1 MKTIKKVIAGL
12 LGILAITVQSS
23 LAQEE
28 LKVVKL
34 DYAYYNPVSLVLK
47 EKGYLEEDLAKDGIK
62 VEWIFSQGSN
72 KSLEYLNSK
81 SIDFGSTAGVA
92 AFISRAN
99 GNPVKSIYVY
109 SKPEWTALVTRANS
123 GIKTV
128 ADLKGKKVAAT
139 RGTDPFV
146 FLVRSLDQNGLS
158 LKDVTFVALQ
168 HADGKNA
175 LLRGDVDAWAGL
187 DPLLAQAEVDS
198 GAILFHRDRDLNTYG
213 VLNTRED
220 VIQNHPGIITRVLQ
234 AYEKA
239 RLWAI
244 ANPVEFKTLYETQA
258 KVTGPVADKVL
269 GERTDISNSKI
280 GETQEAAI
288 AAAGE
293 VLKKNGVI
301 ADTVDVT
308 KVANELIVPKF
319 AQGVVK

>member
-1 MKTIKKVIAGL
+1 MNKIQNAVL
-12 LGILAITVQSS
+12 VLSVLAVSAIS
-23 LAQEE
+23 LFAQEDINTI
-28 LKVVKL
+28 KL

-62 VEWIFSQGSN
+62 VEWVFSQGSN
-72 KSLEYLNSK
+72 KALEYLNSK

-109 SKPEWTALVTRANS
+109 SKPEWTALVTRAGS

-146 FLVRSLDQNGLS
+146 FLVRSLDQAGLT
-158 LKDVTFVALQ
+158 LKDIEYVALQ

-175 LLRGDVDAWAGL
+175 FLRGDVDAWAGL
-187 DPLLAQAEVDS
+187 DPLLGQAEVDN
-198 GAILFHRDRDLNTYG
+198 GAVLFKRDVNLNTYG

-220 VIQNHPGIITRVLQ
+220 VIKNRPKIILRVLK

-244 ANPVEFKTLYETQA
+244 ANPSDFKAIYIAQS
-258 KVTGPVADKVL
+258 KVSDKVADKVL
-269 GERTDISNSKI
+269 GERTDITKSRI
-280 GETQEAAI
+280 GSEQKKAI
-288 AAAGE
+288 AAAGD
-293 VLKKNGVI
+293 VLKKNAVI
-301 ADTVDVT
+301 AENIDVNKT
-308 KVANELIVPKF
+308 ADELIEPKY
-319 AQGVVK
+319 AREAVK

>member
-1 MKTIKKVIAGL
+1 MDRIKKAVLVLGVL
-12 LGILAITVQSS
+12 LVVSALGVF
-23 LAQEE
+23 AQDDS
-28 LKVVKL
+28 KVVTL

-47 EKGYLEEDLAKDGIK
+47 EKGYLEQDLAKDGIK
-62 VEWIFSQGSN
+62 VVRVFSQGSN

-109 SKPEWTALVTRANS
+109 SKPEWTALVTRPDS

-146 FLVRSLDQNGLS
+146 FLVRSLDQAGLT
-158 LKDVTFVALQ
+158 LKDIEYVALQ

-175 LLRGDVDAWAGL
+175 LLRKDVDAWAGL
-187 DPLLAQAEVDS
+187 DPLLGQAEVDS
-198 GAILFHRDRDLNTYG
+198 GAVLFKRDVNLNTYG

-220 VIQNHPGIITRVLQ
+220 VIKNNPKTILRVLK

-244 ANPVEFKTLYETQA
+244 ANPSEFKAIYISQS
-258 KVTGPVADKVL
+258 KVSEKVADKVL
-269 GERTDISNSKI
+269 GERTDITRSRI
-280 GETQEAAI
+280 GAEQEKSI
-288 AAAGE
+288 AAAGN
-293 VLKKNGVI
+293 VLKKNSVI
-301 ADTVDVT
+301 ADTVDVE
-308 KVANELIVPKF
+308 KVVNELIEPRF
-319 AQGVVK
+319 AKEVVK